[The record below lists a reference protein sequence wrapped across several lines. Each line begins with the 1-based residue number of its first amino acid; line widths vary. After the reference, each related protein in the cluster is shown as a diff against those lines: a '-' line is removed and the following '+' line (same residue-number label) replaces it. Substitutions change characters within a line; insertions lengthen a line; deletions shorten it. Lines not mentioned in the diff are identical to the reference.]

1 MPTLTETG
9 TKNLLL
15 HVRELADLYALK
27 SLYDYLA
34 QKRAE
39 GSLDA
44 RIFFG
49 GSIDSER
56 SREVLQNAP
65 TRDQFQNSSIDAVVS
80 CYSDMGGVEI

>member
-1 MPTLTETG
+1 M
-9 TKNLLL
+9 L

-27 SLYDYLA
+27 TLYNYIT
-34 QKRAE
+34 QKRAD

-44 RIFFG
+44 KVFFG

-56 SREVLQNAP
+56 SREVLQNVP